1 MKNSHFYCVV
11 KARLQF
17 ALHKLA
23 GRCCEDL
30 FCLMLSKQTCPG
42 KASFLLYFSQF
53 TSRLA
58 VCFFSQQ
65 MSLTL
70 LGVPQLNA
78 RRECLRSSL
87 ETKMISYIKCT
98 DYETPIKV
106 FEFSPSKLISCSSDL
121 QITTVITIQLL

>member
-1 MKNSHFYCVV
+1 MSRQSIFFVIFQSIYFPIGC
-11 KARLQF
+11 
-17 ALHKLA
+17 
-23 GRCCEDL
+23 L
-30 FCLMLSKQTCPG
+30 F
-42 KASFLLYFSQF
+42 
-53 TSRLA
+53 
-58 VCFFSQQ
+58 VFSQQ
-65 MSLTL
+65 MSLTV

-78 RRECLRSSL
+78 RTECLRSSL